1 MLFVYT
7 LSCDVWGHCEDASKM
22 GFGFLLQAQYIS
34 FNMSSKI
41 RFPELRCVQIRKSA
55 AMSTKILAKYKDIV
69 VLRTVKG

>member
-1 MLFVYT
+1 
-7 LSCDVWGHCEDASKM
+7 M

-41 RFPELRCVQIRKSA
+41 RFPESRCVQIRKSA